1 MRKSANREVPAAH
14 RHRRYRH
21 PWHSLALLCDWKL
34 PCTCVWM
41 LRHPRL
47 LFRSAE
53 CGKDSD
59 PQESEVDMPTRPN
72 TNKANQSGSAT
83 SVIPRNEWGQ
93 FLATFTR
100 LHEGW
105 LTKLETND
113 LVTHESVVS
122 PEMPL
127 QSIELDLEDE
137 KNPRINVTVKL
148 DNKDLKHI
156 LFQPSRLVLC

>member
-1 MRKSANREVPAAH
+1 MWSK
-14 RHRRYRH
+14 
-21 PWHSLALLCDWKL
+21 
-34 PCTCVWM
+34 
-41 LRHPRL
+41 
-47 LFRSAE
+47 
-53 CGKDSD
+53 
-59 PQESEVDMPTRPN
+59 
-72 TNKANQSGSAT
+72 TNKANQSGSAI

-100 LHEGW
+100 LHAGW

-127 QSIELDLEDE
+127 QAIELDLEDE

-156 LFQPSRLVLC
+156 LFQPSRLVLRTSKNATESLQVETVNTDTTVCFRPPDDSLPVM